1 MAPKDIEKTFY
12 FFLFFF
18 ITKWGTY
25 YYKMMPFGLKNVRA
39 TYQRVVTT
47 LFHDIMHWDVEVY
60 VDDMIV
66 KSRGIANHLSSLKHF
81 FERIRKYRLRLNPKK
96 CNT

>member
-1 MAPKDIEKTFY
+1 MAPKDIEKT
-12 FFLFFF
+12 FFF

-66 KSRGIANHLSSLKHF
+66 KSRCIMSWKSVVAAL
-81 FERIRKYRLRLNPKK
+81 
-96 CNT
+96 